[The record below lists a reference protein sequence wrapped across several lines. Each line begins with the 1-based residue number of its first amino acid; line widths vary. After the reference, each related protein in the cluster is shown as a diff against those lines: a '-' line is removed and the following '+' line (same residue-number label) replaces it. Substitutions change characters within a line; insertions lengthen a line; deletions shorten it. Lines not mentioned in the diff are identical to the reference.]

1 MFYLMFLF
9 TALFQDLPNW
19 GNFNEVLL
27 FLVAG
32 GSAIVVNALLA
43 FLAENFQFW
52 HKIAKNGKLLISLL
66 LSVGIGAGAYYLLSL
81 PDLITF
87 IQPYWALI
95 VTIVLAWLGSQ
106 FAYMKAKASG
116 YAVKTRASALGLKQK

>member
-1 MFYLMFLF
+1 MFLM
-9 TALFQDLPNW
+9 LFSSFLQELPNW

-32 GSAIVVNALLA
+32 GSAIVVNALFT
-43 FLAENFQFW
+43 FLAENFEFW
-52 HKIAKNGKLLISLL
+52 HKIPKNGKLLISLL

-87 IQPYWALI
+87 IQPYWALV

-106 FAYMKAKASG
+106 YAYMKAKNSG
-116 YAVKTRASALGLKQK
+116 YAVKTRNSALGLKD